1 MRAFSGNGLSPAPID
16 LGAAETAPAELS
28 PLLRSLHVAATKLA
42 VPLTVEQIAEVAAV
56 QAATAVAAGVAVV
69 ALEAQDGSGLRR
81 VHDIGLSGEAR
92 ERLSYFPADAP
103 GLIARMAHTRGPTFL
118 RSLPDAFA
126 KFSPVPSIP
135 AVLGGGAL
143 AAVPMIYEDRRL
155 GVIILA
161 WPRDRGFSEDDRT
174 FLTVLAGICSL
185 ALALA
190 FGRRESHVAER
201 WVLGDME
208 IDPAGNRVLIAGRPI
223 HLTPSEFHL
232 LVLLADEPGRC
243 RSRKEILRHLWHTEY
258 VGDERACD
266 AHLANLRKKIERD
279 PSHPER
285 LLTVRGRGYALR
297 VPGLTVDP
305 RP

>member
-1 MRAFSGNGLSPAPID
+1 MRTLAANGTSSA
-16 LGAAETAPAELS
+16 GLS
-28 PLLRSLHVAATKLA
+28 PLLQSLHQAATKLA
-42 VPLTVEQIAEVAAV
+42 GPLTVEEIAEVAAV
-56 QAATAVAAGVAVV
+56 GAATAVAAGAVVV
-69 ALEAQDGSGLRR
+69 ALEAEDGSGLRL
-81 VHDIGLSGEAR
+81 VHDIGLSSEAR
-92 ERLSYFPADAP
+92 ERVMSFPADAP
-103 GLIARMAHTRGPTFL
+103 GLIARVAHAREPTFL
-118 RSLPDAFA
+118 RSLADAVA

-143 AAVPMIYEDRRL
+143 AALPLIYEGRRL

-161 WPRDRGFSEDDRT
+161 WSRDRAFSGEDRT
-174 FLTVLAGICSL
+174 FLSVLAGHCSL

-190 FGRRESHVAER
+190 FARRESHVAER

-208 IDPAGNRVLIAGRPI
+208 IDPAANRVLIAGRPI

-243 RSRKEILRHLWHTEY
+243 RSRNEILRHLWHTEY

-285 LLTVRGRGYALR
+285 LLTVRGRGYVLR
-297 VPGLTVDP
+297 VA
-305 RP
+305 

>member
-1 MRAFSGNGLSPAPID
+1 
-16 LGAAETAPAELS
+16 
-28 PLLRSLHVAATKLA
+28 
-42 VPLTVEQIAEVAAV
+42 
-56 QAATAVAAGVAVV
+56 
-69 ALEAQDGSGLRR
+69 
-81 VHDIGLSGEAR
+81 
-92 ERLSYFPADAP
+92 
-103 GLIARMAHTRGPTFL
+103 
-118 RSLPDAFA
+118 
-126 KFSPVPSIP
+126 
-135 AVLGGGAL
+135 
-143 AAVPMIYEDRRL
+143 MIYEGRRL
-155 GVIILA
+155 GVIIVA
-161 WPRDRGFSEDDRT
+161 WSRDRVFSGEDRT
-174 FLTVLAGICSL
+174 FLTVLAGQCAL

-190 FGRRESHVAER
+190 FSRRESHAAER

-243 RSRKEILRHLWHTEY
+243 RSRNEILRHLWHTEY

-297 VPGLTVDP
+297 VP
-305 RP
+305 

>member
-1 MRAFSGNGLSPAPID
+1 MRTFSGNGISSI
-16 LGAAETAPAELS
+16 EITADADELS
-28 PLLRSLHVAATKLA
+28 PLLRSLYLA
-42 VPLTVEQIAEVAAV
+42 STQLAEPLTVEQIAEVAAV
-56 QAATAVAAGVAVV
+56 GATTAVAAGAAVV
-69 ALEAQDGSGLRR
+69 AVEAEDGSGLRR
-81 VHDIGLSGEAR
+81 IHDIGLSSEAR
-92 ERLSYFPADAP
+92 ERLSSFPADAP
-103 GLIARMAHTRGPTFL
+103 SLIARVAHAREPTFL
-118 RSLPDAFA
+118 RSLADAFA
-126 KFSPVPSIP
+126 KFSPVSGIP

-143 AAVPMIYEDRRL
+143 AALPLIYEGRRL

-161 WPRDRGFSEDDRT
+161 WSRDRGFSGEDRT
-174 FLTVLAGICSL
+174 FLTVLAGQCSL

-190 FGRRESHVAER
+190 FRRREPHVAER

-208 IDPAGNRVLIAGRPI
+208 IDPAGNRVLIGGRPI

-243 RSRKEILRHLWHTEY
+243 RSRNEILRHLWHTEF

-297 VPGLTVDP
+297 VP
-305 RP
+305 